1 MSPSK
6 VSRVCSNGLAA
17 AAAGMLLNVLPT
29 CSAVAATAKPA
40 ASATSSIVA
49 TRRLTESQYR
59 HTVAD
64 IFGNDIQINGRFE
77 PESREHLLLAIGSSL
92 LSISAAGFEQ
102 YFSMGKGIADQALDD
117 KRRAKFSTC
126 VPADTKAADDK
137 CTAEFVRKY
146 GRLLFRRPLT
156 NEETQMRV
164 TLASGGATQAKD
176 YTVGLKLALTSLLA
190 APQFLFRVETSE
202 PAGNKKSA
210 GRRLD
215 GYTKA
220 ARLSYL
226 LWDTAPDEELL
237 TVAANGDLHTQA
249 GLEKQIDRFL
259 ASPRM
264 EDGARAFFSDMLQL
278 DMYESTTKDAAIYPK
293 FSQVVANAGKEQT
306 LKTLVYQ
313 LITKNGDYR
322 DIFTSR
328 ETFIDRSLASIY
340 QVPFVA
346 ENGWAPYTFA
356 QESDHSGV
364 LTQLTFLGVFS
375 HPGRSSP
382 TKRGVAINEIFQ
394 CIPTPTPPANV
405 DFSIVNDT
413 ASTTLKTVRSRLLAH
428 SEDEA
433 CSGCHIKSDA
443 LGLSLERFDS
453 LAQRRL
459 LENGAL
465 IDVSSELDG
474 KKFEGAQGLGA
485 ALRDNEKIPMCL
497 VRNVYAYGIG
507 QEPSLA
513 DRAYLEQQTKTFA
526 QDGFRFT
533 ALLRRVASSPDFFK
547 VIAAPSDSAAS
558 KPQPQ
563 PRTRIAQN

>member
-1 MSPSK
+1 VRHCFIRQRQSALS
-6 VSRVCSNGLAA
+6 VVVNAA
-17 AAAGMLLNVLPT
+17 F
-29 CSAVAATAKPA
+29 VAAVTFATVPTVMAATPKATA
-40 ASATSSIVA
+40 ATQPTSTMVA
-49 TRRLTESQYR
+49 TRRITESQYR
-59 HTVAD
+59 HSIAD
-64 IFGNDIQINGRFE
+64 LFGGDIQINGRFE
-77 PESREHLLLAIGSSL
+77 PDNREHLLLAIGSSM

-102 YFSMGKGIADQALDD
+102 YFSMGRSISDQVLND
-117 KRRAKFSTC
+117 KRRAKFATC
-126 VPADTKAADDK
+126 APADAKVADDK
-137 CTAEFVRKY
+137 CTAEFVRTY
-146 GRLLFRRPLT
+146 GRFLFRRPLT
-156 NEETQMRV
+156 AEETQMRV
-164 TLASGGATQAKD
+164 ALAASGANQAHD
-176 YTVGLKLALTSLLA
+176 YHAGLKLALTSLLS
-190 APQFLFRVETSE
+190 APQFLFRIESAE
-202 PAGNKKSA
+202 ADKKS
-210 GRRLD
+210 GQLRLD

-237 TVAANGDLHTQA
+237 TAAANGDLHTDA
-249 GLEKQIDRFL
+249 GLEKQLNRLL

-264 EDGARAFFSDMLQL
+264 EAGARAFFADMLQL
-278 DMYESTTKDAAIYPK
+278 DKYESTTKDAAIYPK
-293 FSQVVANAGKEQT
+293 YSQAVADSGKEQT
-306 LKTLVYQ
+306 LKTLVDQ

-328 ETFIDRSLASIY
+328 DTFIDRSLAAIY

-346 ENGWAPYTFA
+346 NEGWKPYTFPA
-356 QESDHSGV
+356 ESDHSGV
-364 LTQLTFLGVFS
+364 LTQLTFLAVFS

-413 ASTTLKTVRSRLLAH
+413 ANPNFKTVRSRLLAH
-428 SEDEA
+428 AEDEA

-459 LENGAL
+459 LENGEP

-474 KKFEGAQGLGA
+474 KKFQGAQGLGV
-485 ALRDNEKIPMCL
+485 ALRDNKKIPSCL

-507 QEPSLA
+507 QEPTQA
-513 DRAYLEQQTKTFA
+513 DAPFLEKQTQSFA

-533 ALLRRVASSPDFFK
+533 TLLRRIAGSSDFFK
-547 VIAAPSDSAAS
+547 VTTLPAAETAAH
-558 KPQPQ
+558 KLATN
-563 PRTRIAQN
+563 R